1 MSYKAVKIFAEDSY
15 LESLVSL
22 LLTKPGLLPCLLINL
37 NPLSL
42 VCSLQI
48 AVVGRLCLLSALTS
62 IFLDSKIK
70 LPGL

>member
-15 LESLVSL
+15 LVSLVSL
-22 LLTKPGLLPCLLINL
+22 LLTKPGLLPSFPRNL

-42 VCSLQI
+42 VWSLQI
-48 AVVGRLCLLSALTS
+48 AVVGHLCLLSALPS
-62 IFLDSKIK
+62 VFLDSKIK